1 MAVIAHAFD
10 SVRIADA
17 SASESA
23 PPETATSTTSPA
35 SSRARCGFTALRI
48 ATMASVIGE
57 G

>member
-1 MAVIAHAFD
+1 MANSFD

-23 PPETATSTTSPA
+23 PPETATKTLSPA
-35 SSRARCGFTALRI
+35 SRRARCGFTALRI